1 MLSAA
6 YNLLLVG
13 LLWRSQEKL
22 SEIGF
27 ALLFPAVR
35 FSAML
40 FQSILNSDSGANNAV
55 GLIVLSILL
64 NFVLCAGLFFLL
76 AKFVH
81 VPWRPRAER

>member
-6 YNLLLVG
+6 CNLLIVG
-13 LLWRSQEKL
+13 LLWRSQEKV
-22 SEIGF
+22 SEVGF
-27 ALLFPAVR
+27 ALLYPAVR
-35 FSAML
+35 LGAIL

-76 AKFVH
+76 AKLARVS
-81 VPWRPRAER
+81 RRQMAGR